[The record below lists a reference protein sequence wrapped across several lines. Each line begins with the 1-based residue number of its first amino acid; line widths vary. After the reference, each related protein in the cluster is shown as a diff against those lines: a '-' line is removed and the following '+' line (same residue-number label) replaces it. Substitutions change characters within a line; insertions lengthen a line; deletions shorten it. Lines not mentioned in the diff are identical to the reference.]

1 MENWDTEAERER
13 IARLSVE
20 KQISTITAFDQGME
34 FRDEEDVR
42 AYFDWDSLRE
52 MVDFDETIGV
62 RDPYFPGRTIPLS
75 AEVVEIWADL
85 VVENQWHCEFE
96 KTKQAAAA
104 SLVLAALKGGE

>member
-1 MENWDTEAERER
+1 MDNYRGSEESEREAERER
-13 IARLSVE
+13 IARLPVE
-20 KQISTITAFDQGME
+20 EQISTITAFDQGTE

-42 AYFDWDSLRE
+42 AYFYWDCLRG

-85 VVENQWHCEFE
+85 VIENQWHCEFE
-96 KTKQAAAA
+96 GTF
-104 SLVLAALKGGE
+104 GEAEEA